1 MNKHKH
7 ANQDGIGTLVED
19 AHALMTATADAAG
32 EKVEVARER
41 VAAALENVKEMASN
55 VRERA
60 IAGANATDEA
70 VRENPY
76 IALGIGALAGALIGF
91 LAGRRT
97 SR

>member
-1 MNKHKH
+1 MSKHKQ
-7 ANQDGIGTLVED
+7 ATQDGIGTLVED

-32 EKVEVARER
+32 EKVEAARER
-41 VAAALENVKEMASN
+41 VAAAIENVKEMAGT

-60 IAGANATDEA
+60 VAGAHATDEA